1 MAYTTWTQDNF
12 TKGELTPFFYAR
24 AKNASYYLGL
34 KQAQNVL
41 MYPTGAAGKRFGT
54 LFQNILNATDPTALF
69 FQTFQYIDQCIY
81 QLVFYPNNIDIYLEG
96 IFVANVSTT
105 LTGYNVANL
114 YTTVITNSTGAVFR
128 ITGRGFQP
136 MDLVRTPNVGTFTIT
151 GNTAT
156 TFTVSPGTLTQGEVL
171 PLKFTTTGT
180 LPTTTPQIIA
190 GVTYFSFQNSASTCS
205 IYLDPSDAKFQTNP
219 IQITNTGTGTN
230 KIVFQNTWTLS
241 NTVFKNLPFY
251 DFTGGY
257 DAITF
262 TPSPGTTGLVTI
274 TASSPI
280 FTSLPAGAS
289 YVGGAFFG
297 NGGAGRIIT
306 VTDSTHIVVAVS
318 IPFVSTAPIQGSLA
332 LLAEPAWSTVRGYP
346 LKCSSYQSR
355 AIFANTDLLPNGI
368 WTSVINDYTDFGDLT
383 TDDDDAISFYP
394 AFNNI
399 NVINFIVPFRSLTV
413 HTNAGVYSNPLSDLY
428 AITPNTF
435 TLQLQDTTPAQVLE
449 PQAIDNQILIVS
461 GNDLHTM
468 VWDGINNAYTSN
480 IVSVDNEQTI
490 RNPVDQV
497 SYANLNRSGSRYCFI
512 INANGS
518 MAIYQTLQSEDI
530 RGLTPQITEQYY
542 GNGSFIQ
549 SASSA
554 NGRAWFVTQRQV
566 ATAVAGINITAFTS
580 STLTAVATNFSTTI
594 PIAITFTTSGSL
606 PAANPTL
613 VTTQYYWA
621 LGVTADTFNV
631 YLTLEDALA
640 GTNQFTFTSDGA
652 SSQVVSWPLVNKLIL
667 EELTEDVKLDC
678 AFYFN
683 NNGSPASTITT
694 GTVYN
699 AQNVSMV
706 GDGFGFTG
714 QGFNNQV
721 TFVAHGI
728 TTPVN
733 EGYIGYPI
741 NLIIEP
747 MPISMPPDQT
757 TTLTKPTHLRSVRW
771 WFNNTIGGTINGV
784 PIAIKPFNQAN
795 IGNPP
800 VPANGVFEMMI
811 MSGWD
816 DINYPS
822 FTIEH
827 SDPFDIQL
835 LGISYSI
842 EF

>member
-24 AKNASYYLGL
+24 TKNASYYLGL

-41 MYPTGAAGKRFGT
+41 TYPTGAAGKRFGT
-54 LFQNILNATDPTALF
+54 LYQAILNATDPTQLY
-69 FQTFQYIDQCIY
+69 FQTFQYLDQCIY
-81 QLVFYPNNIDIYLEG
+81 QMVFYPNNIDIYLEG
-96 IFVANVSTT
+96 IFTANVSTS

-114 YTTVITNSTGAVFR
+114 YTTVLTNSTGAVFR

-136 MDLVRTPNVGTFTIT
+136 MDLVRTPNAITFTIT

-156 TFTVSPGTLTQGEVL
+156 TFTVTPATLNPGTIF
-171 PLKFTTTGT
+171 PLKFTTTSA

-190 GVTYFSFQNSASTCS
+190 GVVYFALALTSSTCS
-205 IYLDPSDAKFQTNP
+205 IFSDPTDAKFNTNP
-219 IQITNTGTGTN
+219 FGVTNTGSGTN
-230 KIVFQNTWTLS
+230 KIVPQNTWTLANS
-241 NTVFKNLPFY
+241 VIKNYPFY
-251 DFTGGY
+251 DFRGGY
-257 DAITF
+257 DANTF
-262 TPSPGTTGLVTI
+262 TPTKTTGSSTI
-274 TASSPI
+274 NVSPALS
-280 FTSLPAGAS
+280 FLDST

-297 NGGAGRIIT
+297 NGGAGRIT
-306 VTDSTHIVVAVS
+306 AVNSTSQFVVAVS
-318 IPFVSTAPIQGSLA
+318 VPFVSTDVIQGSLA
-332 LLAEPAWSTVRGYP
+332 LLAEPAWSATRGYP
-346 LKCSSYQSR
+346 LKCSSYQNR

-399 NVINFIVPFRSLTV
+399 NVLNFIVPFRSLTV

-490 RNPVDQV
+490 RNPVDQI

-512 INANGS
+512 INGNGS
-518 MAIYQTLQSEDI
+518 MAVYQTLQSEDI
-530 RGLTPQITEQYY
+530 HGLTPQITEQYY

-549 SASSA
+549 AASSA

-566 ATAVAGINITAFTS
+566 ATALSGINITAYTS
-580 STLTAVATNFSTTI
+580 TTLTATASDFDTTI
-594 PIAITFTTSGSL
+594 PTAITFTTSGSL
-606 PAANPTL
+606 PSANPSL

-621 LGVTADTFNV
+621 IGVTADTFNV
-631 YLTLEDALA
+631 YLTQEDALA
-640 GTNQFTFTSDGA
+640 GINPFTFTSDGT
-652 SSQVVSWPLVNKLIL
+652 SSQVVAWSLVKSLVL

-683 NNGSPASTITT
+683 NNGTPASTITT

-721 TFVAHGI
+721 VFVAHGI

-733 EGYIGYPI
+733 EGYIGFPI

-747 MPISMPPDQT
+747 MPISLPPDQT

-784 PIAIKPFNQAN
+784 PIAIKPFDQAN
-795 IGNPP
+795 IGNAP
-800 VPANGVFEMMI
+800 VPANGVFEMMLF
-811 MSGWD
+811 SGWD

-822 FTIEH
+822 FILEH

-835 LGISYSI
+835 LGISYSV